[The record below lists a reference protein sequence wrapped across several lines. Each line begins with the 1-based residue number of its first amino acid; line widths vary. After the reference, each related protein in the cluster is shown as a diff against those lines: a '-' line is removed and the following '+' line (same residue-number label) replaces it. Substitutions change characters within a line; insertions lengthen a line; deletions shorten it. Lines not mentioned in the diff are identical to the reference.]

1 MKEKKLILLDI
12 DGVLSIERPVS
23 PENWELGHV
32 SYAENYSGT
41 LKTNIPNKKTQYR
54 THTYRPEIIA
64 SLDNLATNYDIE
76 IKFLTNWGAAAKDIF
91 AVYVG
96 SKSIGPMDPDAKE
109 LGVPTITAAASPL
122 HWYKAQAV
130 VREANE
136 RGREVLFIDDLI
148 NTDLALEFD
157 KTLPHNAG
165 WLKVD
170 PRIGLTPEWIQRIML
185 WAEGGPNIRKHSIET
200 KEK

>member
-1 MKEKKLILLDI
+1 MTNKKLILIDV

-23 PENWELGHV
+23 PEKWELGHI
-32 SYAENYSGT
+32 SYADNYSGT

-64 SLDNLATNYDIE
+64 SLDSLVSNYDVE

-96 SKSIGPMDPDAKE
+96 SKFISAMDADAKE
-109 LGVPTITAAASPL
+109 LGVPTILEAPSPI

-130 VREANE
+130 LREANE

-148 NTDLALEFD
+148 NTELALEFS
-157 KTLPHNAG
+157 KLLPENAG

-170 PRIGLTPEWIQRIML
+170 PRTGLTPEWIQRIMV
-185 WAEGGPNIRKHSIET
+185 WAAGGPNIRKHSSDAD
-200 KEK
+200 